1 MERGERLNDLEV
13 LVVGVEQLISRD
25 VLCALVADGAS
36 VTAAAREERVLE
48 HLQRDLGLYRTS
60 VEVAHIDLFSAS
72 EMRLFADNLRA
83 QRRLPHLIIC
93 CRPNGERLMALA
105 GPLLQPSL
113 VLEAPPP
120 AATRLGRAVAAM
132 HLPSLSALLTRGR
145 RRTLFHPQAGG
156 RRVLIGGHVFD
167 LRRWEGAAVVPIHS
181 PHGPVDRFPQ
191 PERRDLTHDLSAGP
205 TRSVSR
211 RQLG

>member
-1 MERGERLNDLEV
+1 MERVGRLADLEV

-25 VLCALVADGAS
+25 VLCELVADGAS
-36 VTAAAREERVLE
+36 VTAAAREDRALE

-93 CRPNGERLMALA
+93 CRPDGGRLTALA

-113 VLEAPPP
+113 VLD
-120 AATRLGRAVAAM
+120 ATPSTANRLGRAMAAM
-132 HLPSLSALLTRGR
+132 HIPSLSTLLAHGR
-145 RRTLFHPQAGG
+145 DRKS
-156 RRVLIGGHVFD
+156 
-167 LRRWEGAAVVPIHS
+167 VV
-181 PHGPVDRFPQ
+181 
-191 PERRDLTHDLSAGP
+191 
-205 TRSVSR
+205 
-211 RQLG
+211 